1 MRKPVYCNRPQK
13 PSKFIKTEVKSGK
26 FTQTVDSVN
35 LGQLVKSIA
44 RNADLSEN
52 DAKEMVEIHTNFYV
66 SYIWNAARDDN
77 SKVKVSLYYKI
88 NNISINPKYKK
99 QLAKYKADL
108 KTYPIRFAAYKKKRA
123 EHEKYLRLKQAKRK
137 IKQLEIIANKIYF

>member
-13 PSKFIKTEVKSGK
+13 PSKFIKTEVKSGTLTK
-26 FTQTVDSVN
+26 VVDSVN
-35 LGQLVKSIA
+35 LGELVKSIA
-44 RNADLSEN
+44 RNAGLSEN
-52 DAKEMVEIHTNFYV
+52 DAKEMVEIRNFYI
-66 SYIWNAARDDN
+66 SYIWNAARDDY
-77 SKVKVSLYYKI
+77 SKAEVSVYYKI

-123 EHEKYLRLKQAKRK
+123 EYEKYLRLKQAKRK
-137 IKQLEIIANKIYF
+137 IKQLEIVANKIYF